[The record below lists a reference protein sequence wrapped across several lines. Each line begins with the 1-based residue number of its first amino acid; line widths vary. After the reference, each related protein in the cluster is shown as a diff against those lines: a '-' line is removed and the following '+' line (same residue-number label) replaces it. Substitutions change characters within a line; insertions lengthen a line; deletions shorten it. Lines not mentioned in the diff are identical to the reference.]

1 MKEPYEIIRG
11 LREDKDLRQ
20 SDIAKVIGTT
30 QQHYSRCEQG
40 DSDLQTRAVLSL
52 ANFYDVSTDY
62 LLGRTAC
69 KEGIHSLNQSIVQG
83 YTSGHLIT
91 DVLSLSPSGR
101 RAVLEYIELQ
111 KLKERVMKT
120 QDIVLP
126 PNP

>member
-20 SDIAKVIGTT
+20 SDIAKIIGTT

-40 DSDLQTRAVLSL
+40 DSDLQTRAVIAL

-69 KEGIHSLNQSIVQG
+69 KGGIQSLNETVVG
-83 YTSGHLIT
+83 EYTSGQLIT
-91 DVLSLSPSGR
+91 DVLSLNNSGR

-111 KLKERVMKT
+111 KLKERVAH
-120 QDIVLP
+120 LGL
-126 PNP
+126 